1 MTGESGASPI
11 TIIRSSGLRRAS
23 SPSSPVMVL
32 PSSSGAPTFAAA
44 AEAKTSPGRGASSS
58 PGGTGA
64 VRPGIGAYR
73 TTVNRCPSMYRSAAR
88 RIALFM
94 EILDVIGH
102 AEVRAPLASIGFL
115 PDSSAY
121 LSTAMNLVLQHIGR
135 NFTRDLSEGDLARLG
150 RQSVSTL
157 SRSFRKHTGMTFVQ
171 YVNSLRIELACQH
184 LSETDLTVTEI
195 CYTVGFNNVSNFNR
209 QFLAAKGMSP
219 STFRALR
226 RSGRRAALVA

>member
-73 TTVNRCPSMYRSAAR
+73 TTVNCCPSMYRSAAR
-88 RIALFM
+88 RIAPASSM
-94 EILDVIGH
+94 VTRCGASH
-102 AEVRAPLASIGFL
+102 ASAVARCCVVCRAPSTMVTTSAPTRHAAAASAATTDPRSMTRSQRAATSESCVTTTAEAPEARAAPSMTSTTAADVRESSEPVG
-115 PDSSAY
+115 SSA
-121 LSTAMNLVLQHIGR
+121 N
-135 NFTRDLSEGDLARLG
+135 ARTG
-150 RQSVSTL
+150 TPCR
-157 SRSFRKHTGMTFVQ
+157 SRCGAVRC
-171 YVNSLRIELACQH
+171 A
-184 LSETDLTVTEI
+184 
-195 CYTVGFNNVSNFNR
+195 
-209 QFLAAKGMSP
+209 P
-219 STFRALR
+219 R
-226 RSGRRAALVA
+226 RSSP